1 MNEWIFKRKSVRKF
15 KPKLLDEQTLG
26 KIQTKIDTV
35 KPLFDNV
42 AYSVAIVP
50 QNFPPKKQNAPY
62 FLIFRGEQSE
72 QGLENIGFIGQQI
85 SLYLTELGIGSYF
98 RMGQPENIGQGTL
111 PYIICMAFGKPD
123 EPLLREKTEFKRK
136 PLSEI
141 SAGNDGRLEAA
152 RLAPSG
158 LNAQE
163 WYFFAAD
170 GQIHCYRKQPNFI
183 MKAIKN
189 KLNPI
194 DMGIAL
200 SHIYETSETFSFRK
214 EASYPHKDGYL
225 YVGTVDC

>member
-1 MNEWIFKRKSVRKF
+1 MNEYIEKRKSVRKF
-15 KPKLLDEQTLG
+15 KSELLDEQTIG

-35 KPLFDNV
+35 KPLFENI
-42 AYSVAIVP
+42 AYSVSIVL
-50 QNFPPKKQNAPY
+50 QKFPTKKQAAPY

-123 EPLLREKTEFKRK
+123 EPLFREKSKFKRK

-141 SAGNDGRLEAA
+141 SDGNDKRLEYA

-158 LNAQE
+158 LNAQD
-163 WYFFAAD
+163 WYFSASN
-170 GQIHCYRKQPNFI
+170 GQIHCYRKKPNFI
-183 MKAIKN
+183 LKAIKN

-200 SHIYETSETFSFRK
+200 AHIYETSETFSFK
-214 EASYPHKDGYL
+214 TANFYPCIDGYI
-225 YVGTVDC
+225 YVGTVE